1 MGSATATAIV
11 LATASQLLWAPP
23 PRPAPPTPTASTT
36 QGPPVQADVKAAE
49 VPNEDARA
57 QLLAAGAAREV
68 SLAVRAAMATAQ
80 REHRDPP
87 RVVCGMT
94 VLPADPLADP
104 RMVKAPPMDT
114 RFAIRAIKPPLCV
127 D

>member
-1 MGSATATAIV
+1 M
-11 LATASQLLWAPP
+11 
-23 PRPAPPTPTASTT
+23 
-36 QGPPVQADVKAAE
+36 KAAG

-80 REHRDPP
+80 REHGDLP

-94 VLPADPLADP
+94 VIPADPSVDP
-104 RMVKAPPMDT
+104 AMVKAPPGD
-114 RFAIRAIKPPLCV
+114 RVFIIRSVNPPLCR